1 MKAALRV
8 IWPRLRQLLPA
19 IGIGATVLGLVFH
32 PEAAA
37 AMRVWDQSTAYGHC
51 WLVLP
56 IALWLLWERHAQINA
71 VPAAPLFWPALA
83 GLPLVG
89 LWLAADLLGVME
101 GRQIAALGFLE
112 LVLLAVCGWR
122 LWWALSAGFLYLIFL
137 VPFGAFITPHLQ
149 DFTAG
154 FVAHGLDA
162 LQIPSRVT
170 EYKIEIPE
178 GEFYVAEACAGLRFL
193 IASIAFG
200 VLYAVTMF
208 VSPWR
213 RVAFIAASM
222 VIPVIANGFRAL
234 GIVLLGHALGSA
246 QAAET
251 DHVLYGWIFFS
262 IVILLLALAGMPFRQ
277 DPPAPPP
284 PLAHAAAGVR
294 LPALA
299 AALSVLVL
307 AAALPLLAPYMDSTA
322 SPMAARSVLIVPHG
336 CVLSDEQSTGPVL
349 TQHFRCGET
358 VLTARLQVL
367 PHRAN
372 PARVVDAAQV
382 PAATLL
388 LDADIDAGRL
398 EAPGATPRIWAL
410 RRDHQHPRAS
420 ASTLFIDGQPGP
432 GGLRDRLQLT
442 HDLLTGGGRPAA
454 ALVVAVLAGQGD
466 PELALK
472 AFLGAQGDVNGR
484 VSRLV
489 Q

>member
-1 MKAALRV
+1 M
-8 IWPRLRQLLPA
+8 
-19 IGIGATVLGLVFH
+19 LGLWRVFSPVAPALALGLLALGLLFH
-32 PEAAA
+32 QEAAA
-37 AMRVWDQSTAYGHC
+37 AIHIWNTSTAYGHC

-56 IALWLLWERHAQINA
+56 LALWLLWERRAEARA
-71 VPAAPLFWPALA
+71 VLLVPQRALA
-83 GLPLVG
+83 LLVVP
-89 LWLAADLLGVME
+89 LAAAWLVANLLGIME
-101 GRQIAALGFLE
+101 GRQLAAIGCLE
-112 LVLLAVCGWR
+112 VLLLCVLGR
-122 LWWALSAGFLYLIFL
+122 KLWWALSPAFLYLIFL

-154 FVAHGLDA
+154 FVAHGMDA

-213 RVAFIAASM
+213 RAAFIAAGV
-222 VIPVIANGFRAL
+222 VIPVIANGIRAL
-234 GIVLLGHALGSA
+234 GIVLLGHVLGSA

-277 DPPAPPP
+277 DPLPAPPP
-284 PLAHAAAGVR
+284 LPPTTAGVR
-294 LPALA
+294 GPALA
-299 AALSVLVL
+299 ATLPVLVL
-307 AAALPLLAPYMDSTA
+307 AAAGPLLAPWMDSTA
-322 SPMAARSVLIVPHG
+322 APTAAKSVLIVPPG
-336 CVLSDEQSTGPVL
+336 CALIDQQSAGPVL

-358 VLTARLQVL
+358 ALTARLQVL

-372 PARVVDAAQV
+372 PARIMDAAQV

-420 ASTLFIDGQPGP
+420 AATLFIDGQPGL
-432 GGLRDRLQLT
+432 GGLRDRLHLT
-442 HDLLTGGGRPAA
+442 HDLLTGSGRPAA